1 MKIYIE
7 FSDSKN
13 PWGGGNQFLG
23 NLKKYLIKKKA
34 YTSNANNADII
45 LINSFENFRK
55 VISLKKE
62 FPNKKFIQRVNGIT
76 QLYNNIFDKRDLLTF
91 FLNQHVSIGTIF
103 QSKWCE
109 KKNKK
114 YGLEKKKFEKIILNT
129 PDEKIFFE
137 KKSKLS
143 NKIISSGWSNN
154 INKGF
159 EILSWLDKNLD
170 FKKFSYSYIG
180 NSPIRFS
187 NIKMNKPLK
196 SKELSRELRKHDIYI
211 SASQNDACS
220 NSIIEAKYCGLKILA
235 LNQGGNPELL
245 NKKFLYNNK
254 YELLKKINLIISK
267 KNKNYFKKSDSRK
280 EYYKFFKII
289 YNSKVSPTKLS
300 MMNLV
305 KMYLVMLNV
314 LLSSYISKI
323 LTIVKKFYIFK
334 LKLKYF

>member
-23 NLKKYLIKKKA
+23 NLKKYLIKKKV

-55 VISLKKE
+55 VIFLKKK

-76 QLYNNIFDKRDLLTF
+76 QLYNNIFDKRDVLTF
-91 FLNQHVSIGTIF
+91 FLNRHVSIGTIF

-109 KKNKK
+109 KNNKK
-114 YGLEKKKFEKIILNT
+114 YGLVKKKFEKIILNT
-129 PDEKIFFE
+129 PDEKNFF
-137 KKSKLS
+137 KKKNKFSG
-143 NKIISSGWSNN
+143 KIISSGWSNN

-159 EILSWLDKNLD
+159 EIFSWLDKNLN

-180 NSPIRFS
+180 NSPIKFE
-187 NIKMNKPLK
+187 NIKMNKPMR
-196 SKELSRELRKHDIYI
+196 SKELAKELRKNDIYI
-211 SASQNDACS
+211 SASKNDACS
-220 NSIIEAKYCGLKILA
+220 NSIIEAKYCGLQILA

-245 NKKFLYNNK
+245 SKNSLYNNK
-254 YELLKKINLIISK
+254 YELLKKINLCISK
-267 KNKNYFKKSDSRK
+267 KKEKYFKATDSRK
-280 EYYKFFKII
+280 EYYKFFKKI
-289 YNSKVSPTKLS
+289 YNSNTSPTKFGFTSIL
-300 MMNLV
+300 

-314 LLSSYISKI
+314 LISAYISKI
-323 LTIVKKFYIFK
+323 LTTIKKLYIFQ

>member
-23 NLKKYLIKKKA
+23 NLKKYLVKKKA

-114 YGLEKKKFEKIILNT
+114 YGLEKKKI
-129 PDEKIFFE
+129 
-137 KKSKLS
+137 
-143 NKIISSGWSNN
+143 
-154 INKGF
+154 
-159 EILSWLDKNLD
+159 
-170 FKKFSYSYIG
+170 
-180 NSPIRFS
+180 
-187 NIKMNKPLK
+187 
-196 SKELSRELRKHDIYI
+196 
-211 SASQNDACS
+211 
-220 NSIIEAKYCGLKILA
+220 
-235 LNQGGNPELL
+235 
-245 NKKFLYNNK
+245 
-254 YELLKKINLIISK
+254 
-267 KNKNYFKKSDSRK
+267 
-280 EYYKFFKII
+280 
-289 YNSKVSPTKLS
+289 
-300 MMNLV
+300 
-305 KMYLVMLNV
+305 
-314 LLSSYISKI
+314 
-323 LTIVKKFYIFK
+323 
-334 LKLKYF
+334 